1 MKKIIILI
9 TLLIPCLTFSQTATK
24 SQENRSNM
32 ITSYVIEKLELNQ
45 ENADFFRKVHLF
57 QIVDKALKIKEN
69 NATSA
74 EEKRIIYRKGYENL
88 KAKLSEKMGNK
99 KALAILR
106 TANEARTKQ

>member
-1 MKKIIILI
+1 MKKILILI
-9 TLLIPCLTFSQTATK
+9 TLIISSLAFSQTATK
-24 SQENRSNM
+24 NQENRSNM
-32 ITSYVIEKLELNQ
+32 ITSYVIEELELNK
-45 ENADFFRKVHLF
+45 EDAEFFRKVHLF
-57 QIVDKALKIKEN
+57 QIVDNALKIKEN